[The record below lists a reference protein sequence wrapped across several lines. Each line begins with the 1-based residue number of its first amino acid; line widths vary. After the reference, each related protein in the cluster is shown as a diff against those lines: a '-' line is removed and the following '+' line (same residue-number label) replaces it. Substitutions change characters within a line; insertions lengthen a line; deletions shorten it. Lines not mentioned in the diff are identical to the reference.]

1 MTFEEWYSLDDAD
14 LEDNAP
20 STYDFDSHHK
30 YWLKAAFDA
39 GRKQALEEAAQL
51 CFDNSE
57 ETGTKNG
64 RSLAPFPH
72 ECEGMHSGMTYAK
85 AIRNMK

>member
-1 MTFEEWYSLDDAD
+1 MTFEEWYSLEDTE

-39 GRKQALEEAAQL
+39 GRKQALEEVKHCILNQVNRIDE
-51 CFDNSE
+51 DNFE
-57 ETGTKNG
+57 AGVAY
-64 RSLAPFPH
+64 SLD
-72 ECEGMHSGMTYAK
+72 SIK
-85 AIRNMK
+85 DLK